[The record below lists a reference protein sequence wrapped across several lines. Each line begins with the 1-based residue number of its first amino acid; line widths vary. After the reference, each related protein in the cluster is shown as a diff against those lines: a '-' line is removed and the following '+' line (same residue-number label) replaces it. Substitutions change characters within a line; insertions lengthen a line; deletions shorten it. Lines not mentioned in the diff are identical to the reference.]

1 MEGGVAFLFRGLVMH
16 SVVGLNIGTTVN
28 LNLGQIYK
36 LQITV
41 SLWLFHLRPVHFH
54 VRLFY

>member
-1 MEGGVAFLFRGLVMH
+1 MH

-36 LQITV
+36 LQIAV
-41 SLWLFHLRPVHFH
+41 SLWLFHLRPVHFR
-54 VRLFY
+54 VRLFH

>member
-1 MEGGVAFLFRGLVMH
+1 MH
-16 SVVGLNIGTTVN
+16 SVVGLNIGTTFY

-41 SLWLFHLRPVHFH
+41 SLWSFHLRPVHFH